1 MKTAQILLGLGA
13 GVATGLGVALMN
25 RDKKDSSLNT
35 ARAKKPTGAESE
47 VDREINTIKQS
58 VNDIANYISQIKTES
73 TEFGS
78 SIGDEVKTM
87 IGDFK
92 SDINPN
98 IENLQSH
105 IENLQNRGEEIS
117 KAFGKDEK

>member
-13 GVATGLGVALMN
+13 GIATGVGVALMN
-25 RDKKDSSLNT
+25 RDKKDSSQFS
-35 ARAKKPTGAESE
+35 ARDKRPAGAESE

-58 VNDIANYISQIKTES
+58 INDIANYVAQIKTES
-73 TEFGS
+73 TEFGT

-117 KAFGKDEK
+117 KAFEKDK

>member
-25 RDKKDSSLNT
+25 RDKKDSNLNT
-35 ARAKKPTGAESE
+35 ARAQKPTGAESE

-117 KAFGKDEK
+117 KAFEKDEK

>member
-87 IGDFK
+87 IGDF
-92 SDINPN
+92 NPN

-117 KAFGKDEK
+117 KAFDKDEK